1 MRPHLVAE
9 WFLDMMIDCHSEA
22 AGRRAADAV
31 PPPISF
37 AQKRESDPVAKRRPA
52 KPTPL
57 DPDAGE
63 SRAAVAV
70 TVAWMLLTL
79 SCLAAQVVALVM
91 WLLARSAGI
100 PTGQPNA
107 LYLVAATLLF
117 VAMLTGFL
125 VLGLTPLA
133 YRVRQG
139 RPPLGITILAVVI
152 GAAPLITLAVAA
164 IVARLL
170 GEA

>member
-22 AGRRAADAV
+22 AGRRLSVAPS
-31 PPPISF
+31 PPVLDV
-37 AQKRESDPVAKRRPA
+37 KRESDPVAKRRPA
-52 KPTPL
+52 KPKPL

-70 TVAWMLLTL
+70 TVAWMLLTM

-100 PTGQPNA
+100 PAGRPNA
-107 LYLVAATLLF
+107 LYLVAATLVF
-117 VAMLTGFL
+117 VAMLTGLL
-125 VLGLTPLA
+125 VLALTPIA

-152 GAAPLITLAVAA
+152 GAAPLVTLAVGAVAA
-164 IVARLL
+164 QLL